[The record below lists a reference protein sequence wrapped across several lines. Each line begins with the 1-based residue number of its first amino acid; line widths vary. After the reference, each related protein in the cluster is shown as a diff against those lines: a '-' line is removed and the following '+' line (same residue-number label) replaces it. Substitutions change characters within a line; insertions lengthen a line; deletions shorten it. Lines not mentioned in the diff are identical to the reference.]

1 MAKIAG
7 QRLGH
12 VNLMSRILTQKNNTP
27 ERTQNCNL
35 ELSHA
40 HIHDEESCDSPGGQF
55 PARRCDEL
63 LNLWLVAHDG
73 IAIRLRCR
81 DDEVPVEVLSLRLI
95 VGELPG
101 SSCSV

>member
-1 MAKIAG
+1 MFETSLFWDRFAESIERFEVERQGLFSVLDGLFVGFTPRIADG
-7 QRLGH
+7 VDG
-12 VNLMSRILTQKNNTP
+12 
-27 ERTQNCNL
+27 
-35 ELSHA
+35 
-40 HIHDEESCDSPGGQF
+40 
-55 PARRCDEL
+55 DEL

-101 SSCSV
+101 PRLGA